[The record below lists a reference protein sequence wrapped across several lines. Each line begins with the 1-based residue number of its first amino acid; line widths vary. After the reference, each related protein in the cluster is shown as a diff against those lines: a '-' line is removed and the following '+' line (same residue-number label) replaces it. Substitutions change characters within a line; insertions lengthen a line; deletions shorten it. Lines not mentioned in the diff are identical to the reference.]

1 MSAFPAGLHLRRRWW
16 PGHRT
21 VARPVPVRAVAF
33 KDLGALPVCG
43 GSVRPAASQ
52 RALAGRRS
60 GQP

>member
-1 MSAFPAGLHLRRRWW
+1 MTAFAGGLHPRRRWRA
-16 PGHRT
+16 GHRAAVLP
-21 VARPVPVRAVAF
+21 VAVPPVGF
-33 KDLGALPVCG
+33 KDLGTLPVCG

>member
-1 MSAFPAGLHLRRRWW
+1 MSAFPVGLHLRRRWW

-21 VARPVPVRAVAF
+21 VARRAGAPAVAF

-52 RALAGRRS
+52 RALAGRRT
-60 GQP
+60 GQA

>member
-1 MSAFPAGLHLRRRWW
+1 MTAFAGSLHLRRRRR
-16 PGHRT
+16 PDHRS
-21 VARPVPVRAVAF
+21 VAPAAAVFPKGF